1 VIDMAMS
8 NTDQHETR
16 RSAAAIV
23 TGGAQGIGAAITA
36 CMLEAGYD
44 VICLDM
50 RKPDVTHERLY
61 YRDVDLRDVA
71 ATKQTAEDAAG
82 AFGITHVV
90 HNAGAVRAAA
100 LGDISQD
107 DLVALAQL
115 HLGAAI
121 GLVQPMIEQWKADRF
136 GRIVLVS
143 SRAALGAPGRSVYSA
158 TKAGMIALAKSWALE
173 LAAFG
178 VTVNVVAPGP
188 IAGTGMF
195 QQVAG
200 HAEIE
205 KKVLQAI
212 PAGRAGSPGD
222 VARAV
227 MFFADRANAFVTG
240 QTLYVCGGTSIGNV
254 PA

>member
-1 VIDMAMS
+1 MATS
-8 NTDQHETR
+8 NTDEQETG
-16 RSAAAIV
+16 RSAAAII

-36 CMLEAGYD
+36 SMLDAGYD

-50 RKPDVTHERLY
+50 RKPNLRHERLH

-71 ATKQTAEDAAG
+71 ATRQAVEDAAG
-82 AFGITHVV
+82 AFGVTHVV

-100 LGDISQD
+100 LSDIAQD
-107 DLVALAQL
+107 DLAALAQL

-121 GLVQPMIEQWKADRF
+121 ALVQPMIAQWKADRF

-158 TKAGMIALAKSWALE
+158 TKAGMIGLAKSWALE
-173 LAAFG
+173 LAVFG
-178 VTVNVVAPGP
+178 ITVNVVAPGP

-200 HAEIE
+200 NAEIE

-212 PAGRAGSPGD
+212 PAGRAGSPDD

-240 QTLYVCGGTSIGNV
+240 QTLYVCGGTSIGSV
-254 PA
+254 PG